1 MARHFTAY
9 FYTIANKYGKQ
20 VRLLPAINKGTKI
33 SAIPTWRETKDLHF
47 AAAALPWVPTKFR
60 ETTSPKKSSPE
71 WTLVA
76 ARFDANYFLAGDLLT
91 KSPCQAVTGR
101 RSSHKRL
108 RRWLPACQPRE
119 IQRK

>member
-91 KSPCQAVTGR
+91 KSPRPGGDRPTIFPQKIT
-101 RSSHKRL
+101 
-108 RRWLPACQPRE
+108 RWLPACQPRE

>member
-20 VRLLPAINKGTKI
+20 VRLLLAINKGTKI

-91 KSPCQAVTGR
+91 KSPRPGGDRPTIFPQKIT
-101 RSSHKRL
+101 
-108 RRWLPACQPRE
+108 RWLPACQPRE